1 MDDLSDPIVDTITN
15 TWSQETATPPFMG
28 LEFHSTLSSLKSLTN
43 PNNMMAKNNNSS
55 KLHVESVEEGI
66 AVVNEF
72 GLDFLLMDISVHHH
86 QQQQQNLQSKMSSSG
101 KTSTTATTTTTNPT
115 QLSHQPNHNTSHLLD
130 LRQICQKHNISSR
143 QYLFRTT
150 DWSHCMVGKVDEAAF
165 QAAFGIYSPTNKKLL
180 SSDKPYDVPG
190 LDEYAAASSSSSAP
204 LEGKKTSSSKQNKQ
218 QLTNNHHSSPFAIP
232 STAGTLSQIHMQ
244 VQAAKLII
252 QQELQW
258 ATHLCIPAVLFPEPQ
273 NKEMAIALAQ
283 FINLILP
290 TMGNTAIWVRFSVNN
305 YYLWNLVR
313 TMCDSHTLLI
323 PVLDLKNKDVE
334 ELSLSLKQS
343 SQQHGESEK
352 KKKKTHTGVTLEQ
365 YAPQDTLWNAFE
377 KQTFGAENP
386 LVTSLSVWIAEN
398 VRTIILNLDLFS
410 RPANNTTSFLHDD
423 VAQFLRKTFKYNI
436 QLVLSATGFENEPSP
451 NMALYKRII
460 MSLFETSCMLTNVE
474 VFSKSFRDFLQRPLQ
489 PLIDNLDSQTYEVF
503 ERDPIKYMLYEKAA
517 EKALSD
523 LYEAKKKKVSNEE
536 DIKTLRVIAMVLGA
550 GRGPIV
556 KAVLR
561 AARTTK
567 VPVLVY
573 AVEKNPNALS
583 HLLYYKKT
591 IWRTFTQAHAGENLE
606 IPIVEI
612 IQKDMRMWNPPEK
625 ADLLVSELLGSF
637 GDNELSPECLDG
649 AQRLLK
655 ENGEGISIPA
665 RYTSYLSPLCSYK
678 VWSEVKNLQKSTTF
692 EASAFETGYVCLV
705 HRGVVLDRPQR
716 CFTFIHP
723 NPQVTEA
730 LKESLCDETN
740 DTLQVPLVNNDRYVS
755 LRFKS
760 QQNAVVHGLIGY
772 FECQLYK
779 DVWMSILPDTFSS
792 GMFSWFPIFFPI
804 ETPVI
809 VKKGEDIGVQMWRNC
824 DHNVTRKVWYEWCVT
839 TNSTC
844 SKIHNSH
851 GKHYYISL

>member
-15 TWSQETATPPFMG
+15 TLSNETTTPPFMG
-28 LEFHSTLSSLKSLTN
+28 LEFHSTSSLKLMN
-43 PNNMMAKNNNSS
+43 PNNMMMAKNNNIS
-55 KLHVESVEEGI
+55 KLHVDSVEEGI
-66 AVVNEF
+66 SVVNEF
-72 GLDFLLMDISVHHH
+72 GLDFLLMDISVHH
-86 QQQQQNLQSKMSSSG
+86 QQQQNLQNKASR
-101 KTSTTATTTTTNPT
+101 TSNTPNNNNTATLQSSNV
-115 QLSHQPNHNTSHLLD
+115 PNSSTSHLLD
-130 LRQICQKHNISSR
+130 LRQICQKHNVSSR

-180 SSDKPYDVPG
+180 CSDKPYDVPG
-190 LDEYAAASSSSSAP
+190 LDEYSASGTIPSSSTPLDNTSS
-204 LEGKKTSSSKQNKQ
+204 KKTSSSKQNKQ
-218 QLTNNHHSSPFAIP
+218 QLAPFAIP
-232 STAGTLSQIHMQ
+232 STAGTLSQIHIQ
-244 VQAAKLII
+244 AQAAKLIL

-273 NKEMAIALAQ
+273 NKEMAMALAQ

-290 TMGNTAIWVRFSVNN
+290 TMGNTAIWIRFSANN

-313 TMCDSHTLLI
+313 TMCNSHTLLI

-334 ELSLSLKQS
+334 ELILSLKQS
-343 SQQHGESEK
+343 SQQHGESDK
-352 KKKKTHTGVTLEQ
+352 KKKKTNTGVTPEQ

-377 KQTFGAENP
+377 KQTFGAENST
-386 LVTSLSVWIAEN
+386 VTSLSVWIAEN

-410 RPANNTTSFLHDD
+410 RPVNNATPFLHDE
-423 VAQFLRKTFKYNI
+423 VAQFLAKTFKYDI
-436 QLVLSATGFENEPSP
+436 QFVLSAAGFENEPSP
-451 NMALYKRII
+451 NMTLYKRTIA
-460 MSLFETSCMLTNVE
+460 SLFETSCMLTNVE

-503 ERDPIKYMLYEKAA
+503 ERDPIKYMLYEKSA
-517 EKALSD
+517 EKALLD
-523 LYEAKKKKVSNEE
+523 LYEAKKKKAPSEE
-536 DIKTLRVIAMVLGA
+536 DIKTIRVIAMVLGA

-612 IQKDMRMWNPPEK
+612 IQKDMRVWNPPEK

-678 VWSEVKNLQKSTTF
+678 VWSEVKNLQKSTVF
-692 EASAFETGYVCLV
+692 EAPAFETGYVCLV
-705 HRGVVLDRPQR
+705 HRGVVLDKPQR

-730 LKESLCDETN
+730 LKEKENALDDTNETYN
-740 DTLQVPLVNNDRYVS
+740 LHIPLVNNDRYVS

-779 DVWMSILPDTFSS
+779 DVWMSILPETFSS
-792 GMFSWFPIFFPI
+792 GMFSWFPIFFPV

-824 DHNVTRKVWYEWCVT
+824 DHDVTRKVWYEWCVT